1 MHSSKRRLEGR
12 NIENV
17 EVGVKIVVPHRKIA
31 KTQVDARGRVRLK
44 MLHSTTLTITTA
56 IGLPRPKANPI
67 FPDIAATT
75 ARFVKNSRTCA
86 GDDGGEG
93 VSRICPGW
101 SESDEVLNSV
111 IVKIAAPSHQ
121 TQEVEEKDQQTR
133 EHWETQ

>member
-1 MHSSKRRLEGR
+1 MHSGKRRLEGR

-17 EVGVKIVVPHRKIA
+17 EVGVKIVVPHREIA
-31 KTQVDARGRVRLK
+31 KTEMDAMSRVRLK

-56 IGLPRPKANPI
+56 IGLPRLKTYPI

-75 ARFVKNSRTCA
+75 ARFVKNGRTCA

-93 VSRICPGW
+93 VSRVCPCW
-101 SESDEVLNSV
+101 SESDEVLLSV
-111 IVKIAAPSHQ
+111 VVRIAAPSHQ
-121 TQEVEEKDQQTR
+121 TQEVEEKDPRTR